1 MHTVRGAQMTVHE
14 NVVRGDP
21 MAGRLRVLVW
31 HVHGSWMTS
40 FVHGAHE
47 YLLPTMPDGSG
58 GRCGRDWPE
67 SAREVPVEAL
77 AGGLDVDVVV
87 LQRPE
92 ELGLVSRWLDRVP
105 GRDVPAVYVEHNTPK
120 GGVPDTRHP
129 CADLP
134 GVHLVHVTHFNDLMW
149 DSGGAPVTVIEH
161 GVVDPGH
168 LYTGELRRAAVVIN
182 EPVRRWRTT
191 GTDLLPRLAQG
202 APLDVFGMKLDGL
215 GAALGLGLD
224 RLCPMGDLRPA
235 RLHGRMA
242 RRRVYLHPPRWT
254 SLGLSLI
261 EAMHIGMPVVALAST
276 EAVRAVPPTAGVI
289 STRVDDLV
297 EALRMLLN
305 DPDMAR
311 QMGKSAREY
320 ALDRYGLT
328 RFLRRWDDLLWQVA
342 RSDGRATTGGLPCE

>member
-1 MHTVRGAQMTVHE
+1 MT
-14 NVVRGDP
+14 D
-21 MAGRLRVLVW
+21 RLRVLVW

-40 FVHGAHE
+40 FVHGDHE

-58 GRCGRDWPE
+58 GRCGRDWPA
-67 SAREVPVEAL
+67 SAREVPVDAL
-77 AGGLDVDVVV
+77 AGGGVDVDVVV

-92 ELGLVSRWLDRVP
+92 EPRLVSQWLGRAP
-105 GRDVPAVYVEHNTPK
+105 GREVPAVYVEHNTPK

-129 CADLP
+129 CAELP
-134 GVHLVHVTHFNDLMW
+134 GVPLVHVTHFNDLMW

-161 GVVDPGH
+161 GVVDPGY

-182 EPVRRWRTT
+182 EPVRRWRT
-191 GTDLLPRLAQG
+191 
-202 APLDVFGMKLDGL
+202 
-215 GAALGLGLD
+215 
-224 RLCPMGDLRPA
+224 
-235 RLHGRMA
+235 A

-261 EAMHIGMPVVALAST
+261 EAMHIGMPVVGLAST
-276 EAVRAVPPTAGVI
+276 EAVRAVPPAAGVI
-289 STRVDDLV
+289 STRVDDLA
-297 EALRMLLN
+297 EALLMLMN
-305 DPDMAR
+305 EPAMAR

-342 RSDGRATTGGLPCE
+342 RSDGRERTGGPPCE

>member
-1 MHTVRGAQMTVHE
+1 VA
-14 NVVRGDP
+14 
-21 MAGRLRVLVW
+21 
-31 HVHGSWMTS
+31 
-40 FVHGAHE
+40 
-47 YLLPTMPDGSG
+47 
-58 GRCGRDWPE
+58 
-67 SAREVPVEAL
+67 
-77 AGGLDVDVVV
+77 
-87 LQRPE
+87 
-92 ELGLVSRWLDRVP
+92 
-105 GRDVPAVYVEHNTPK
+105 
-120 GGVPDTRHP
+120 DTRHP

-191 GTDLLPRLAQG
+191 GTDLLPRLARG
-202 APLDVFGMKLDGL
+202 APLDVFGMRLDDL
-215 GAALGLGLD
+215 GAALGMGPDLL
-224 RLCPMGDLRPA
+224 RTMGDLRPH
-235 RLHGRMA
+235 RLHNWMA

-261 EAMHIGMPVVALAST
+261 EAMHIGMPVVGLAST
-276 EAVRAVPPTAGVI
+276 EAVRAVPPAAGVI

-297 EALRMLLN
+297 EALRMLMN
-305 DPDMAR
+305 EPAMAR
-311 QMGKSAREY
+311 QMGKSAREH

-342 RSDGRATTGGLPCE
+342 RPDGRQNTGGLPCE

>member
-1 MHTVRGAQMTVHE
+1 M
-14 NVVRGDP
+14 
-21 MAGRLRVLVW
+21 RLRILVW

-40 FVHGAHE
+40 FVQGGHE
-47 YLLPTMPDGSG
+47 YLLPTLPDGSG

-67 SAREVPVEAL
+67 TAHEVPVDAL
-77 AGGLDVDVVV
+77 TGVGVDVVV

-92 ELGLVSRWLDRVP
+92 ELRLVSRWLGRVP

-129 CADLP
+129 CADLS

-149 DSGGAPVTVIEH
+149 DSGDAPVTVIEH

-168 LYTGELRRAAVVIN
+168 RYTGELPRAAVVIN

-191 GTDLLPRLAQG
+191 GTDLLPRLAGG
-202 APLDVFGMKLDGL
+202 APLDVFGMKLD
-215 GAALGLGLD
+215 ALGRALGMGPDL
-224 RLCPMGDLRPA
+224 LCPMGDLRPA
-235 RLHGRMA
+235 RLHDQMA

-261 EAMHIGMPVVALAST
+261 EAMHIGMPVVAVAST
-276 EAVRAVPPTAGVI
+276 EAVQAVPPAAGVI

-297 EALRMLLN
+297 DALRTLLN
-305 DPDMAR
+305 EPDTAR
-311 QMGKSAREY
+311 RMGKSAREY

-328 RFLRRWDDLLWQVA
+328 RFLRHWDDLLSQVA
-342 RSDGRATTGGLPCE
+342 GRETTEELPCE

>member
-1 MHTVRGAQMTVHE
+1 MT
-14 NVVRGDP
+14 D
-21 MAGRLRVLVW
+21 RLSVLVW

-40 FVHGAHE
+40 FVQGDHD
-47 YLLPTMPDGSG
+47 YLLPTLPDGGG

-67 SAREVPVEAL
+67 SAREVPVDTL
-77 AGGLDVDVVV
+77 AGGGVDVDVVV

-92 ELGLVSRWLDRVP
+92 ELELVSQWLGRVP

-149 DSGGAPVTVIEH
+149 DSGRAPVTVIEH
-161 GVVDPGH
+161 GIVDPGH
-168 LYTGELRRAAVVIN
+168 IYTGELRRAAVVIN

-191 GTDLLPRLAQG
+191 GTDLLPRLARG

-215 GAALGLGLD
+215 GAALGLGPDLL
-224 RLCPMGDLRPA
+224 RSMGDLRPV
-235 RLHGRMA
+235 RLHSAMA

-261 EAMHIGMPVVALAST
+261 EAMHIGMPVVAIAST
-276 EAVRAVPPTAGVI
+276 EAVQAVPPTAGVI

-297 EALRMLLN
+297 KAMWVLLD
-305 DPDMAR
+305 DPVMAR

-328 RFLRRWDDLLWQVA
+328 RFLRRWDDLLWQMA
-342 RSDGRATTGGLPCE
+342 EGRETTGGQSCE